1 MTVDEKTAL
10 ENALKQEP
18 QMMARQALL
27 KRLWK
32 LSQCDQMK
40 QKSPQDTTKALKSIK
55 ENRFIAGQSAW
66 ILDKIPAERPTR
78 STHLVQL
85 RVNQTQTVWLFE
97 GLGQS
102 MRQH

>member
-1 MTVDEKTAL
+1 MTIDEKTAL

-32 LSQCDQMK
+32 LSPCNQMK

-55 ENRFIAGQSAW
+55 KNRFIAGQSD
-66 ILDKIPAERPTR
+66 LDFGQDSGQASDVQRAPSPTPCEPDTN
-78 STHLVQL
+78 SLAI
-85 RVNQTQTVWLFE
+85 
-97 GLGQS
+97 
-102 MRQH
+102 

>member
-32 LSQCDQMK
+32 LSQCNHMK
-40 QKSPQDTTKALKSIK
+40 QKSPQDMTKALKSIK
-55 ENRFIAGQSAW
+55 ENRFIAGPSNVNFGQDSGRAS
-66 ILDKIPAERPTR
+66 DVQRAPSPTP
-78 STHLVQL
+78 SEPDTNSLAI
-85 RVNQTQTVWLFE
+85 
-97 GLGQS
+97 
-102 MRQH
+102 